1 MGLLISHLSNN
12 GTVEAFVIGQPEWR
26 ASGRDKAEA
35 EDRLRIQLNDRI
47 RRGELAYLEFTQPTP
62 IAAEE
67 RDTADKDLRAW
78 REIAA
83 EAYRERDAEKAAEFP
98 E

>member
-1 MGLLISHLSNN
+1 MSVAISYLSNN
-12 GTVEAFVIGQPEWR
+12 GTVEAFVIGSPQWR
-26 ASGRDKAEA
+26 ASGKSKTEA
-35 EDRLRIQLNDRI
+35 ENRLRNQLQERM
-47 RRGELAYLEFTQPTP
+47 RSGELKFMEFNEPNHV
-62 IAAEE
+62 AESARDSAEE
-67 RDTADKDLRAW
+67 DLQAW